1 MTCPPGDRIRAR
13 EHPRALVGT
22 DCFVVGLGSVGP
34 PGDDGRR
41 EVHRHGDDPMGD
53 SWRWASGLPSRRNGS
68 QDLVDRQGVVG
79 VATVVHEDEA
89 PVAPYKKVGW

>member
-1 MTCPPGDRIRAR
+1 
-13 EHPRALVGT
+13 
-22 DCFVVGLGSVGP
+22 
-34 PGDDGRR
+34 
-41 EVHRHGDDPMGD
+41 MGD